1 MNSHPRARVAL
12 LFGGQSSEHSISCAT
27 AAGVLRAIDRSRFEV
42 VPIGITR
49 AGHWVL
55 VPDDAERLRLAP
67 GHTPTVEEMD
77 GPRVMLG
84 SDRRLVGADGSRL
97 DEPGID
103 VVLPL
108 LHGPYGEDGTVQG
121 LLELAWMPY
130 VGAGV
135 LASALGMDKQ
145 YMKTAL
151 AGAGLPV
158 GPHEVITNRQ
168 WRNDRERSIARALEL
183 GLPLFVKPCRA
194 GSSIGI
200 TKVTDAADLAAAI
213 ETAREHDP
221 KVVVEA
227 AVAGREIELAVL
239 EGRDYGPPRVT
250 APGEVAVVGDYD
262 FYDYEAKYF
271 DADSA
276 ELTCPADLPGIIAER
291 AKGLA
296 VRSFEAIGCEGLARV
311 DLFYTDSGD
320 LLVNEINT
328 MPGFTPISMF
338 PRLWER
344 SGLTYRELITELI
357 ELALSRAP
365 GLR

>member
-1 MNSHPRARVAL
+1 PRSRPNWRSCAVRIRPNGPSTGLAAARGREGVGGTRPVREPGSPRPRRRRDSLGPMNSHPRARVAL

-158 GPHEVITNRQ
+158 G
-168 WRNDRERSIARALEL
+168 
-183 GLPLFVKPCRA
+183 
-194 GSSIGI
+194 
-200 TKVTDAADLAAAI
+200 
-213 ETAREHDP
+213 
-221 KVVVEA
+221 
-227 AVAGREIELAVL
+227 
-239 EGRDYGPPRVT
+239 
-250 APGEVAVVGDYD
+250 
-262 FYDYEAKYF
+262 
-271 DADSA
+271 
-276 ELTCPADLPGIIAER
+276 
-291 AKGLA
+291 
-296 VRSFEAIGCEGLARV
+296 
-311 DLFYTDSGD
+311 
-320 LLVNEINT
+320 
-328 MPGFTPISMF
+328 
-338 PRLWER
+338 
-344 SGLTYRELITELI
+344 
-357 ELALSRAP
+357 
-365 GLR
+365 